1 MWWKCKC
8 RIADDDRGKLQE
20 ELMKE
25 DMKMKKTS
33 IKATAVTSFYPLYD
47 EENEEEEGEVYAY
60 EEYEYYEDL
69 EQVLNMYWWYKLA

>member
-1 MWWKCKC
+1 MWKCQC

-25 DMKMKKTS
+25 DMKVKKTS

-47 EENEEEEGEVYAY
+47 EENEEEEEEEEEYAY

-69 EQVLNMYWWYKLA
+69 EQVLNTDDTS